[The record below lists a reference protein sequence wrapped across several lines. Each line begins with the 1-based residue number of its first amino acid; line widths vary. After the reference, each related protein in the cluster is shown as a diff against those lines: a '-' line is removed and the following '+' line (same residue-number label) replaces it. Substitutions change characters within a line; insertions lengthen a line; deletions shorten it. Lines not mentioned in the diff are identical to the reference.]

1 MLVIDGSMGEG
12 GGQVLRTS
20 LAISL
25 LTGTPFR
32 IEKIRANRPKP
43 GLAAQHLASVE
54 AAAAVGSA
62 RVEGAARG
70 STALTFEPGAVR
82 PGAYRFDVGTAG
94 STSLVLQT
102 VALPLALAPAESSLT
117 VTGGTHVPWSPSFHY
132 LDRQWCPALADLG
145 VRVEVALKGLG
156 FYPRGGGMLE
166 ARLGP
171 GRGAPGPLRLGE
183 RGCLLG
189 VRGLSVVAG
198 LPASIAERQARRA
211 RERLVPLGV
220 PVEVP
225 TEVLE
230 APSPGT
236 FLFLDARFENARC
249 CATGL
254 GERGK
259 PAERV
264 ADEAVDEVEA
274 YVRSGAALDEHLA
287 DQILL
292 PLALADGES
301 SFTAARVTRHLNT
314 NAAVIRLFLPGV
326 RLVVEGAEGSPGRVA
341 VRGCPR

>member
-1 MLVIDGSMGEG
+1 MIVIDGSMGEG

-20 LAISL
+20 LALSL
-25 LTGTPFR
+25 LAGTPFR
-32 IEKIRANRPKP
+32 IGNIRANRTRP
-43 GLAAQHLASVE
+43 GLAAQHLKSVE

-70 STALTFEPGAVR
+70 STALTFEPGEVR
-82 PGAYRFDVGTAG
+82 AGGYRFEVGTAG
-94 STSLVLQT
+94 ATSLVLQT

-132 LDRQWCPALADLG
+132 LDRQWRPVLADLG
-145 VRVEVALKGLG
+145 LRVEVALKGLG
-156 FYPRGGGMLE
+156 FYPRGGGTLE

-171 GRGAPGPLRLGE
+171 GREPPRPLRLE
-183 RGCLLG
+183 DRGRLLRVTG
-189 VRGLSVVAG
+189 RSAAAG

-211 RERLVPLGV
+211 RERLASLGV
-220 PVEVP
+220 PVEVA
-225 TEVLE
+225 TEVLD

-236 FLFLDARFENARC
+236 FLFLEALFERARC

-274 YVRSGAALDEHLA
+274 YVRSGAAVDEHLA

-292 PLALADGES
+292 PLALAEGGS
-301 SFTAARVTRHLNT
+301 AFTTARVTRHLTT
-314 NAAVIRLFLPGV
+314 NAEVIRRFLPGAGIT
-326 RLVVEGAEGSPGRVA
+326 VEGGEGSPGRVA